1 MFIKRSI
8 KFNLHKRKASDTT
21 DLAIRMRVTISG
33 ERPFDF
39 PLGRKIDLDQ
49 WDAEIE
55 RVTPGAKDAAEINR
69 TIEEYKAQINEV
81 FARYELIE
89 KRVPNKEEVRMLF
102 YDMIG
107 RKSIFEEEYISVKS
121 AFDEYINTVGKKNSW
136 AEATLKKNNT
146 VRKHFLSVIKDK
158 PFQAITTELLQTFI
172 DTLLSQGLKNTTIHK
187 DYQFVRFFLRWARKK
202 KYYNGN
208 ADIEF
213 KPKLKGTD
221 GNHKEIIYLSLE
233 ELRQLQEYH
242 IPDQKNYL
250 KTTRDIFL
258 FCCYTSLRYSD
269 VRALRKSDIHGNAIH
284 IVTQKT
290 DDGLTIELN
299 SKARAILD
307 KYADAHLPNDA
318 ALPVISNQ
326 KYNMYLKELGE
337 LAGLDTPSRIVYYR
351 GNKRYDEYYPKYAL
365 ITSHCARR
373 TFVVTALQL
382 GIPVEVI
389 IRWTGHSD
397 YDAMKPYVAI
407 VDELKRKEMNKFDL
421 L

>member
-21 DLAIRMRVTISG
+21 NLAIRMRVTIKG

-39 PLGRKIDLDQ
+39 PLGRKIDLDK
-49 WDAEIE
+49 WDADLE
-55 RVTPGAKDAAEINR
+55 RAIGSDKETTETNR
-69 TIEEYKAQINEV
+69 AIEEYKAQINEV

-89 KRVPNKEEVRMLF
+89 KRVPSKEEVRMLF

-107 RKSIFEEEYISVKS
+107 RKSIFEEEYVSVKT

-136 AEATLKKNNT
+136 AKATIKKNYT
-146 VRKHFLSVIKDK
+146 VRKHFLSVVRDK
-158 PFQAITTELLQTFI
+158 PFQSVTTELLQEFI
-172 DTLLSQGLKNTTIHK
+172 DALLSQGLKNTTIHK

-202 KYYNGN
+202 KYYNGD

-221 GNHKEIIYLSLE
+221 GNHKEIIYLSLD
-233 ELRQLQEYH
+233 ELRQLQEYN

-250 KTTRDIFL
+250 KTTRDVFL

-269 VRALRKSDIHGNAIH
+269 VQALKKSDIHGNAIH

-299 SKARAILD
+299 AKARAILD
-307 KYADAHLPNDA
+307 KYADVRLPDDS

-326 KYNMYLKELGE
+326 KYNVFLKELGE
-337 LAGLDTPSRIVYYR
+337 LAGLNAPTRIVYYK

-407 VDELKRKEMNKFDL
+407 VDELKRREMNKFDL

>member
-1 MFIKRSI
+1 MFIRFGI

-21 DLAIRMRVTISG
+21 ALAIRMRVTIKG

-39 PLGRKIDLDQ
+39 PIGRKIDLDQ
-49 WDAEIE
+49 WDAEAE
-55 RVTPGAKDAAEINR
+55 RAKQGTKEAAEINR

-89 KRVPNKEEVRMLF
+89 KRVPSKEEVRMLF

-107 RKSIFEEEYISVKS
+107 RKSIFEEEYVSVKT

-136 AEATLKKNNT
+136 AKATIKKNYT
-146 VRKHFLSVIKDK
+146 VRKHFLSVVKDK
-158 PFQAITTELLQTFI
+158 PFQAITTELLQAFI
-172 DTLLSQGLKNTTIHK
+172 DSLLSQGLKNTTIHK

-202 KYYNGN
+202 KYYNGD

-221 GNHKEIIYLSLE
+221 GNHKEIIYLSLD
-233 ELRQLQEYH
+233 ELRQLQEYN

-250 KTTRDIFL
+250 KTTRDVFL

-269 VRALRKSDIHGNAIH
+269 VHALKRSDIYGNAIH

-307 KYADAHLPNDA
+307 KYADVHLPNEA

-326 KYNMYLKELGE
+326 KYNVFLKELGE
-337 LAGLDTPSRIVYYR
+337 LAGLDAPTRIVYYK
-351 GNKRYDEYYPKYAL
+351 GNKRYDEYHPKYAL